1 MKYIKH
7 SFFYLTL
14 VTSLMLVSCGS
25 SKKTVVQKAVT
36 QDTLPA
42 LPLSE
47 IDISIKVF
55 MPPLMQRMELMV
67 PKEFTS
73 DKWPDYTQ
81 SSCDFR
87 YKYKFIRTP
96 IRLAISNN
104 QASVVFGG
112 NYQIAGSRSVCAFGQ
127 PVAPWISGSCGF
139 GNEPL
144 RRVNINM
151 STWIN
156 FLPDY
161 RVKTK

>member
-1 MKYIKH
+1 MKYIH
-7 SFFYLTL
+7 LSSVIVL
-14 VTSLMLVSCGS
+14 VISSLLLLSCGS
-25 SKKTVVQKAVT
+25 SKKAAVQQPFR
-36 QDTLPA
+36 QDSLPV
-42 LPLSE
+42 LPVSG
-47 IDISIKVF
+47 IDIPIKIV
-55 MPPLMQRMELMV
+55 MPPLLQKIELMV

-96 IRLAISNN
+96 IRLSVSNN
-104 QASVVFGG
+104 LASVVFGG

-144 RRVNINM
+144 RRVNISMN
-151 STWIN
+151 TW
-156 FLPDY
+156 L
-161 RVKTK
+161 